1 MPPDMT
7 QESGTDPT
15 VPDLFHAGSAWT
27 TLTRQR
33 IGHTQ
38 GDQPGAA
45 LSKVD
50 TRMAC
55 FVHLVHRGDGA
66 EMAFDIDSVGK
77 PMPPLLFLCLAT
89 MSRRVP
95 PLWSVRDNT
104 PPNLSPDLCNKASR
118 GRLPTCRHQQ
128 HGNRE
133 GPFFPFAST

>member
-1 MPPDMT
+1 MPLDMT

-55 FVHLVHRGDGA
+55 FVHVVHRVHGTA
-66 EMAFDIDSVGK
+66 MAVDIDSVGK
-77 PMPPLLFLCLAT
+77 T
-89 MSRRVP
+89 M
-95 PLWSVRDNT
+95 
-104 PPNLSPDLCNKASR
+104 
-118 GRLPTCRHQQ
+118 PTCRHQQ